1 MSTQISTKS
10 LHSGHDVTTNGGTRA
25 VPIYQSTAYVFND
38 SDHAANLFALAETG
52 NIYTRINN
60 PTNDI
65 LEQRIADI
73 EGDCRSCYCFWNIS
87 FSYNIFNFVKGR
99 RSFSCV

>member
-38 SDHAANLFALAETG
+38 SDHAANLFALAETWKHLHQ
-52 NIYTRINN
+52 N
-60 PTNDI
+60 
-65 LEQRIADI
+65 
-73 EGDCRSCYCFWNIS
+73 
-87 FSYNIFNFVKGR
+87 
-99 RSFSCV
+99 